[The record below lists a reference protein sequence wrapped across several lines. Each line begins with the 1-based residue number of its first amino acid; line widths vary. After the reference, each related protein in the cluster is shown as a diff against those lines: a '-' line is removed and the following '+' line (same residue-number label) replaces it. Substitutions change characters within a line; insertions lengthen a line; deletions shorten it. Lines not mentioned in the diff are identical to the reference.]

1 MKTGG
6 ASCRVSLTLGAL
18 QVLHDGKLPGDHIS
32 DTAGN
37 QERGNSSGASINV
50 HLIVAADFRQTTDSA
65 ANSTSGPQSQLIV
78 DNKSAVFK
86 SHQTGSNA
94 EMNESVE
101 TSCFLCGKVFFYF
114 KAFNFTSNLR
124 AESGGIKLSDL

>member
-6 ASCRVSLTLGAL
+6 ASCRVSYARAL

-65 ANSTSGPQSQLIV
+65 ANSTSARKANSSSIT
-78 DNKSAVFK
+78 KSAVFK
-86 SHQTGSNA
+86 SHQNRQQRR
-94 EMNESVE
+94 NE
-101 TSCFLCGKVFFYF
+101 
-114 KAFNFTSNLR
+114 
-124 AESGGIKLSDL
+124 